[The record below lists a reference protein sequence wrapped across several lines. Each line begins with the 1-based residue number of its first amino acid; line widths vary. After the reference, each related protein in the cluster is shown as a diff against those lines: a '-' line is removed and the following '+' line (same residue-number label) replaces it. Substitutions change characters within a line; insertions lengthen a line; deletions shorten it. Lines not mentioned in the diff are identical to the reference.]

1 MDIKDLVEVS
11 IQGRVLEITVKV
23 ADRGSLN
30 LVNTY
35 VSDRLEMLIDE
46 EIVKFFKNRID
57 FFVVWP
63 WRDVLLADL
72 KLDVEKRLG
81 F

>member
-1 MDIKDLVEVS
+1 MNIKDHIDVA

-23 ADRGSLN
+23 TDKGSLN

-46 EIVKFFKNRID
+46 EIVKYFKNRID

-63 WRDVLLADL
+63 QSDVLLADL

-81 F
+81 I